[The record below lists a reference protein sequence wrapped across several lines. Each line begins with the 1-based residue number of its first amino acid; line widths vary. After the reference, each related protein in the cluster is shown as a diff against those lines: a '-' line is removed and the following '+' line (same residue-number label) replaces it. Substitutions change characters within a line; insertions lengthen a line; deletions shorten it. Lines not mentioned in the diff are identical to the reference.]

1 MSTPGALHELVRE
14 HVAELLA
21 AFDATGHGPFR
32 EAAAYLDRATYCER
46 GEIDDSAVLAERE
59 RLETLGLTPQ
69 EICARLRA
77 QFGLSES
84 DERRIR
90 QKRRRGDSIRGR
102 ARGNVAA

>member
-1 MSTPGALHELVRE
+1 MTPPGALHELVRE
-14 HVAELLA
+14 HVAKLLA

-32 EAAAYLDRATYCER
+32 AAAAYLERATYCDR
-46 GEIDDSAVLAERE
+46 GEIDDSAALAERE
-59 RLETLGLTPQ
+59 RLEKLGCTSH